1 MMGSK
6 IYSLEGA
13 GACSCILRV
22 TSLLVMAIYLSGCAT
37 AQSRGVRTEP
47 EEPLIYDQYEGMSAE
62 EITAAG
68 DEAWREGELEQ
79 AVFIYMQSLAIADDP
94 DVWMKVGKI
103 QQHGGQIQSAWKAYS
118 RVIELDSQSAE
129 GYERMGI
136 LLLSSKQKDLAAQ
149 HLRKSIELDNHRWL
163 ANNALGVLADAA
175 GEYEL
180 AIGYYEK
187 ALERYPN
194 SPMLLTNMGYSYY
207 LSGQFEEAERLFSIA
222 IGIDRSYTA
231 AKKNL
236 GLVRARSGRYESAVN
251 ILMNVIEKP
260 KALNDVG
267 YIALANGDIE
277 EAERLLKEAIRLSP
291 AYYETAY
298 ENLERVKQAR
308 DEIRPRAEE
317 VKTYVGSPATDI
329 EQATKIHYRLATTDP
344 TPVETVAISK
354 AGWTVQLGS
363 FSSRKNAQ
371 QLADKVGADGLP
383 VFLMTIDRSGKKLYR
398 VRVGP
403 WESRAKASEVAER
416 LKKAGYAGQVTQ

>member
-277 EAERLLKEAIRLSP
+277 EAERLLEEAIRLSP

-317 VKTYVGSPATDI
+317 VETYVGSPATDI
-329 EQATKIHYRLATTDP
+329 EQATKIH
-344 TPVETVAISK
+344 
-354 AGWTVQLGS
+354 
-363 FSSRKNAQ
+363 
-371 QLADKVGADGLP
+371 
-383 VFLMTIDRSGKKLYR
+383 
-398 VRVGP
+398 
-403 WESRAKASEVAER
+403 
-416 LKKAGYAGQVTQ
+416 